1 MIVPPNASRTLQHEG
16 SMANFNPN
24 GPLAGIRVL
33 ALELAVAGPLCTRHL
48 ADLGAD
54 VIKIE
59 RPGGGDFARG
69 YDTTVN
75 GLSSYF
81 VWLNR
86 GKRSLT
92 LDLKHPSANNILHRL
107 IARSDVL
114 VQNLGPGAI
123 DRLDLATATLRER
136 YPSLVICS
144 ISGYGSGGPYEQR
157 KAFDLLLQG
166 ETGVIAT
173 TGTGDQLAKL
183 GISVGDIGAGVYGA
197 MSTLAA
203 LYERQANGEG
213 RVVETSL
220 FDALSEWMGYPAYYT
235 LYGGTPPAR
244 AGVRHATV
252 VPYGSY
258 RCGDGQ
264 AVLLAVQTDVQ
275 WRSFCTVVCERP
287 EWINDP
293 RFNTAP
299 NRRVNR
305 DVLEPEIEAALSTF
319 DRSEVTH
326 RLEAADIPYGDLNE
340 VDQFVRHPQLAGR
353 DRWREVGS
361 PGGSFKAI
369 LPPMNLEG
377 FEGRMDAIPAVGQHT
392 DEILSELGFDPD
404 AIEALRAEEAI

>member
-1 MIVPPNASRTLQHEG
+1 MSE
-16 SMANFNPN
+16 FNPN
-24 GPLAGIRVL
+24 GPLSGIRVL

-48 ADLGAD
+48 ADLGAE

-69 YDTTVN
+69 YDTSVL
-75 GLSSYF
+75 GQSSYF

-86 GKRSLT
+86 GKRSVT
-92 LDLKHPSANNILHRL
+92 LDLKHERAPEILHKL
-107 IARSDVL
+107 LAQSDVL

-123 DRLDLATATLRER
+123 DRLGLSLSSLRER

-144 ISGYGSGGPYEQR
+144 ISGYGSGGPYETR

-173 TGTGDQLAKL
+173 TGTGDSLAKV

-203 LYERQANGEG
+203 LCERQQTGEG
-213 RVVETSL
+213 RIVETSL

-235 LYGGTPPAR
+235 KYGGTPPAR

-264 AVLLAVQTDVQ
+264 AVLLAVQTEAQ
-275 WRSFCTVVCERP
+275 WAAFCTTVCGHP
-287 EWINDP
+287 EWVSDE
-293 RFNTAP
+293 RFSTSP
-299 NRRVNR
+299 SRRVNR
-305 DVLEPEIEAALSTF
+305 NVLESLIEDALSPF
-319 DRSEVTH
+319 DRAEVTR

-340 VDQFVRHPQLAGR
+340 ISQFVEHPQLTGR
-353 DRWREVGS
+353 DRWRKVATPSG
-361 PGGSFKAI
+361 PMQAL
-369 LPPMNLEG
+369 LPPMTLEG
-377 FEGRMDAIPAVGQHT
+377 FDGRMDAIPAVGEHT
-392 DEILSELGFDPD
+392 DDVLGEIGYS
-404 AIEALRAEEAI
+404 AEEIVHLHKIGAL